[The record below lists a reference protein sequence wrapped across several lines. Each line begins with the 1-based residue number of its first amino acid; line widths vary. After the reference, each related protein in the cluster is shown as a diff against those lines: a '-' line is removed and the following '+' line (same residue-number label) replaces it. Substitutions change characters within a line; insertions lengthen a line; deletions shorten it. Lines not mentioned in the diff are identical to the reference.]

1 MPLLNYLKVSSMRDI
16 EITFR
21 EILVSIVIVLLMIGL
36 GFFIAESIHDK
47 VFSDNEKYFKALKVN
62 NNPDLFDYAI
72 RTQVGDMVSYGQF
85 KANDPVS
92 DSLIK
97 GEYFYIDK
105 VEEHYRMHT
114 RVVSYKCGKHTCTR
128 TETYWTWD
136 KVDENWSNTK
146 TFTYL
151 GRKFNYD
158 VVNFYNDQYYDTV
171 NSGFHV
177 RFKFYV
183 IPTKF
188 DGTLYSKSVDKTI
201 KENSLYANQKINEVI
216 NDKEHS
222 ADYLVTFFWVMWG
235 SLIVVIVVV
244 FVVLENKFLNNK

>member
-1 MPLLNYLKVSSMRDI
+1 MRDTK
-16 EITFR
+16 ITIR
-21 EILVSIVIVLLMIGL
+21 EKLVSIVIVLLMIGL

-47 VFSDNEKYFKALKVN
+47 VSSDNEKYYKALKVN

-72 RTQVGDMVSYGQF
+72 RTQVGDMLSYGQF

-97 GEYFYIDK
+97 GKYFYIDK
-105 VEEHYRMHT
+105 AEEHYTMHT
-114 RVVSYKCGKHTCTR
+114 RVVSYKCGKHTCHR
-128 TETYWTWD
+128 TEHYWTWD
-136 KVDENWSNTK
+136 KYGEQQFNTK

-151 GRKFNYD
+151 GRKFNYNK
-158 VVNFYNDQYYDTV
+158 VNFYNDQYYDTV
-171 NSGFHV
+171 NTGFHV

-183 IPTKF
+183 IPKEF
-188 DGTLYSKSVDKTI
+188 NGTLYSKSVDKTI
-201 KENSLYANQKINEVI
+201 KENSLYVNQKINEVV

-222 ADYLVTFFWVMWG
+222 ADNWVIFFWVMWG
-235 SLIVVIVVV
+235 ILIVAIVIV